1 MVVARHLCRQPRLA
15 VRAGAG
21 RLRTMGKVLRTRWS
35 LLPLLALGLAS
46 VCSGAQAAALWRCV
60 GQQGEI
66 VFSSSRTGYRDCKAL
81 HDESVQTMSPAR
93 ALRVPVQPAAKRSGA
108 QSSVAQVAPAQ
119 PVVATLSPA
128 QVTTLPRMQ
137 RNARVL
143 RGTVY
148 KVTLASGAVEYTN
161 VRPVGIQARRVDALF
176 TYLSACYACNPH
188 SNIDWHTVPLR
199 LHAYASEIDTA
210 AARYRLD
217 PALLRAVI
225 HAESAFNPYAMSDK
239 GAQGLMQLM
248 PGTASDMGVR
258 DVFNPAQN
266 ILGGARYLAQLLQ
279 DFGGNTTLATAAYN
293 AGAAAV
299 RKYNDAVPPYDET
312 QLYVRRVRILK
323 DRYDAAERGVPLA
336 QNG

>member
-1 MVVARHLCRQPRLA
+1 M
-15 VRAGAG
+15 GKF
-21 RLRTMGKVLRTRWS
+21 LRTCWS
-35 LLPLLALGLAS
+35 LLPLLALGLAG
-46 VCSGAQAAALWRCV
+46 VCPGTQAATLWRCV
-60 GQQGEI
+60 GQRGEI

-81 HDESVQTMSPAR
+81 HDESVQTLSPAR
-93 ALRVPVQPAAKRSGA
+93 ALRGPLRPAAKRPGT
-108 QSSVAQVAPAQ
+108 QSSSVQVAPAQ

-128 QVTTLPRMQ
+128 LVTTLPRMQ

-176 TYLSACYACNPH
+176 TYLSTCYACNPH
-188 SNIDWHTVPLR
+188 SNIDWYTVPLR
-199 LHAYASEIDTA
+199 LHAYASEIDVA

-248 PGTASDMGVR
+248 PGTAIDMGVR

-266 ILGGARYLAQLLQ
+266 ILGGARYLARLLH
-279 DFGGNTTLATAAYN
+279 DFGGNITLATAAYN

>member
-1 MVVARHLCRQPRLA
+1 M
-15 VRAGAG
+15 GKF
-21 RLRTMGKVLRTRWS
+21 LRTCWS
-35 LLPLLALGLAS
+35 LLPLLALGLAG
-46 VCSGAQAAALWRCV
+46 VCPGTQAATLWRCV
-60 GQQGEI
+60 GQRGET
-66 VFSSSRTGYRDCKAL
+66 VFSSSRAGYRDCKAL
-81 HDESVQTMSPAR
+81 HEQSVQTLSPPSRTLTRPAAQRPAAR
-93 ALRVPVQPAAKRSGA
+93 AGI
-108 QSSVAQVAPAQ
+108 APAQ

-128 QVTTLPRMQ
+128 QVTTLPRMR

-188 SNIDWHTVPLR
+188 SHIDWYTVPLR
-199 LHAYASEIDTA
+199 LHAYASEIDA
-210 AARYRLD
+210 AASRYRLD

-225 HAESAFNPYAMSDK
+225 HAESAFNPYAISDK

-248 PGTASDMGVR
+248 PGTATEMGVR

-266 ILGGARYLAQLLQ
+266 ILGGARYLARLLH

-312 QLYVRRVRILK
+312 RLYVRRVHILK